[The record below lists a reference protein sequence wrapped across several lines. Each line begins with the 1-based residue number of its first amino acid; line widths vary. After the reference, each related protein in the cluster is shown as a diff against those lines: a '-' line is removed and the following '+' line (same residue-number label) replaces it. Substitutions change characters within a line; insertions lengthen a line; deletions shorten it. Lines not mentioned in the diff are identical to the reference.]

1 MRALDGPQPPDR
13 FGSLDVCRIL
23 IRGVPVL
30 HAVQLQIRRLR
41 KHSEGS
47 DRGAVRPG
55 PHAAGGATERRARA
69 CGAAILRGC
78 GRRYIAAMDS
88 RPATVESPEAPGLAD
103 AARSLSKAARGR
115 ALGTD
120 RNRRLPVET
129 ITDLKTSGLA
139 RILQPARCG
148 GLELDYRTHLDAVEE
163 VSRGCG
169 STGWCLGV
177 FHVNSWL
184 VGLFPEEAQD
194 EIYGAEPGTLVA
206 AVLDPLGT
214 ARRRGDG
221 YVLEGFWP
229 FASGSE
235 HADWAILGA
244 RVPDPEG
251 GAGGE
256 ACFAVPIADIAVHDD
271 WHVAGL
277 RGTGSCSLGGEE
289 ISVPAHRV
297 LPFGEASLGRAP
309 GRGLHRSNLY
319 RAPLVPCLA
328 LALCAPAIGL
338 AAGSIPDFADH
349 VSGRT
354 DRHRRGAAEIES
366 PLTHQTAAAAAA
378 GVDMARALLR
388 RAADDIHEAAGHSG
402 RMTRKA
408 RARVRMDCAFAVRL
422 CQDAIDEMFLACGGA
437 GLSERNPIQRAWRD
451 VHAIGQHALLR
462 FGPGTEIYGRTLL
475 GLDPGTDIL

>member
-1 MRALDGPQPPDR
+1 M
-13 FGSLDVCRIL
+13 
-23 IRGVPVL
+23 
-30 HAVQLQIRRLR
+30 
-41 KHSEGS
+41 
-47 DRGAVRPG
+47 
-55 PHAAGGATERRARA
+55 
-69 CGAAILRGC
+69 
-78 GRRYIAAMDS
+78 RRYIAAMDS
-88 RPATVESPEAPGLAD
+88 RPATTELPESSGLPD
-103 AARSLSKAARGR
+103 AARGLAEEARGR
-115 ALGTD
+115 ALETD

-129 ITDLKTSGLA
+129 IAGFRASGLA

-148 GLELDYRTHLDAVEE
+148 GLELDFRAHLDAVED

-177 FHVNSWL
+177 FHIDSWL

-194 EIYGAEPGTLVA
+194 EIYGAGPDALVA
-206 AVLDPLGT
+206 AVLDPHGT
-214 ARRRGDG
+214 ARRQGDS

-244 RVPDPEG
+244 RVPDPDG
-251 GAGGE
+251 GTGDE
-256 ACFAVPIADIAVHDD
+256 ACFAVPIADVTVHDD

-289 ISVPAHRV
+289 VSVPAHRV
-297 LPFGEASLGRAP
+297 LPFREASLGRAP
-309 GRGLHRSNLY
+309 GRDLHPSDLY

-328 LALCAPAIGL
+328 LALCAPAVGL

-349 VSGRT
+349 MSGRT

-378 GVDMARALLR
+378 GIDTARTLLR
-388 RAADDIHEAAGHSG
+388 RAADDIHEAAGRGG
-402 RMTRKA
+402 RMTRKTRA
-408 RARVRMDCAFAVRL
+408 RARMDCAFAVSL
-422 CQDAIDEMFLACGGA
+422 CRDAIDEMFLACGGA
-437 GLSERNPIQRAWRD
+437 GLSERHPIQRAWRD
-451 VHAIGQHALLR
+451 VHAISQHALLR
-462 FGPGTEIYGRTLL
+462 FGRGTEIYGRTLL